1 MRRSSMVRSRRF
13 FFCCCMGCISL
24 SSTVSWA
31 EGADPLDQLKPGE
44 WYEVPNSRL
53 DAVAP
58 SEKQYPWLRGNI
70 SGVIDCWAG
79 GALDSQRDRLYIGP
93 GGGHGGYNGN
103 EVYAFDLHDLKWHR
117 LTDPDPVIPGTEYTD
132 FNKSPFAMH
141 TYDGVEY
148 LPPPVDRYVVIG
160 GWNTPRTY
168 ALDPDHPRHWEIYA
182 DHGTGRTG
190 DYCAYDPIGQ
200 LLWLNTPITAGKL
213 SQWDPLSH
221 RWTLRLAS
229 SPEPSYYET
238 ADIDFHRRL
247 LVACGRG
254 KLTVTRLAEIPAVM
268 TCRVVQASGDKEV
281 ADAPSPGFCFVPSID
296 EFVAWANG
304 PDVYTLNADTW
315 RWTRHPPA
323 ATNRVVPGPAQQW
336 GTFGR
341 FRYVPSRNLFILCN
355 GVKQNVYLYRLTAD
369 KPNPITGV
377 RAKTV
382 RESVE
387 LSIPAAAVSVQA
399 VYADGSRKDVTG
411 EADYS
416 CLDPSVAKT
425 ELHGKGVVTG
435 LALGAAR
442 IRAVYTD
449 PAYKRGYSSEVVVA
463 VRPVKPA
470 ATLDALHCDAER
482 LTMVAGDT
490 FQLHAIGSY
499 TRGADHFTRIG
510 GDEVRWSCDTPE
522 AVVIAHGLVRTIR
535 SGKPATVR
543 ATFGGKAAAVA
554 ITVTDAPVIRRI
566 SFQVKD
572 TPVRPGWLAETGQLY
587 TAARGFGWLDNHD
600 LTTRDDRAS
609 ARHEL
614 LMRFNAAAKKPF
626 KVQVPPGPYMVRI
639 AMGDADY
646 GKAPFEA
653 WTALGDEK
661 LLYYEGR
668 QNTIGTRQVTA
679 GEEGLVFTVNGPI
692 NYLIVAPLGIDLDKY
707 ADDGPEHRSNH
718 R

>member
-1 MRRSSMVRSRRF
+1 MAPRKHFRRDRLLGRR
-13 FFCCCMGCISL
+13 
-24 SSTVSWA
+24 V
-31 EGADPLDQLKPGE
+31 
-44 WYEVPNSRL
+44 
-53 DAVAP
+53 
-58 SEKQYPWLRGNI
+58 
-70 SGVIDCWAG
+70 
-79 GALDSQRDRLYIGP
+79 LDSQRDRLYIGP

-132 FNKSPFAMH
+132 LNKSPFAMH

-254 KLTVTRLAEIPAVM
+254 KLKVTRLAEIPALM

-323 ATNRVVPGPAQQW
+323 ATNRAVPGPAQQW

-377 RAKTV
+377 RAKV
-382 RESVE
+382 LRKSLE
-387 LSIPAAAVSVQA
+387 LSIPAAAVSAQA
-399 VYADGSRKDVTG
+399 VYADGSRKDVTR

-435 LALGAAR
+435 VSVGAADPGRVHRSGLQARLLQRGRRRGAAR
-442 IRAVYTD
+442 QARCHARRSALRRRA
-449 PAYKRGYSSEVVVA
+449 
-463 VRPVKPA
+463 
-470 ATLDALHCDAER
+470 
-482 LTMVAGDT
+482 
-490 FQLHAIGSY
+490 
-499 TRGADHFTRIG
+499 
-510 GDEVRWSCDTPE
+510 
-522 AVVIAHGLVRTIR
+522 
-535 SGKPATVR
+535 
-543 ATFGGKAAAVA
+543 
-554 ITVTDAPVIRRI
+554 
-566 SFQVKD
+566 
-572 TPVRPGWLAETGQLY
+572 
-587 TAARGFGWLDNHD
+587 
-600 LTTRDDRAS
+600 
-609 ARHEL
+609 
-614 LMRFNAAAKKPF
+614 
-626 KVQVPPGPYMVRI
+626 
-639 AMGDADY
+639 
-646 GKAPFEA
+646 
-653 WTALGDEK
+653 
-661 LLYYEGR
+661 
-668 QNTIGTRQVTA
+668 
-679 GEEGLVFTVNGPI
+679 
-692 NYLIVAPLGIDLDKY
+692 
-707 ADDGPEHRSNH
+707 ADDGCRRHVPIACDRLLYARCRPLHANWRRRSALVLRHAGSRGDIAWPRAAPSVPENRQPSG
-718 R
+718 RPLAEKPLRLQSPWRTRP